1 MVRFNLRQNPH
12 RQAVRIQ
19 RFTIYFSRTASDG
32 GWLDRSIG
40 LIVPPPIPVGGAP
53 YAVTHSR
60 RKYHH
65 PRMCLMA
72 SVPAWSRLR
81 RWWCSLLSSRRCS
94 PFPGG
99 ISPRT
104 RRLASH
110 IRNVSARPIQLYA
123 SERPRQPSDRNT
135 FSDRAP
141 LLIDGKGPPAKYP
154 VSLEGSYGRPFP
166 ARGSA
171 PHGGDAL
178 RPNGNVRAGS
188 PPGAPGNETDPWRQ
202 TGRSTPHS
210 TDHRPGASGGGR
222 ARPGR
227 G

>member
-72 SVPAWSRLR
+72 SALPGAVCGAGDVRSFPPGAVP
-81 RWWCSLLSSRRCS
+81 
-94 PFPGG
+94 PFPVK

-104 RRLASH
+104 CRLASH
-110 IRNVSARPIQLYA
+110 IRNVSARPIQLYVP
-123 SERPRQPSDRNT
+123 EHPRQPLDRNT

-141 LLIDGKGPPAKYP
+141 LPIDGKGPPAKYP
-154 VSLEGSYGRPFP
+154 VCLRKLRQAVSSPRKCAAWGRHTSAEWKRQGRKSAGGSRKRNRPMAANRAF
-166 ARGSA
+166 SA
-171 PHGGDAL
+171 
-178 RPNGNVRAGS
+178 S
-188 PPGAPGNETDPWRQ
+188 
-202 TGRSTPHS
+202 
-210 TDHRPGASGGGR
+210 
-222 ARPGR
+222 
-227 G
+227 

>member
-1 MVRFNLRQNPH
+1 MSIHLIVCIANLDLCLYSWLLHLGHDSHGNTPLSFILCLMVRFNLRQNPH

-32 GWLDRSIG
+32 GWLNRSIG

-72 SVPAWSRLR
+72 SALPGAVCGAGGIRSFPPGDVP
-81 RWWCSLLSSRRCS
+81 
-94 PFPGG
+94 PFPVK

-110 IRNVSARPIQLYA
+110 IRNVSGRPIQLCFP
-123 SERPRQPSDRNT
+123 EH
-135 FSDRAP
+135 P
-141 LLIDGKGPPAKYP
+141 L
-154 VSLEGSYGRPFP
+154 
-166 ARGSA
+166 
-171 PHGGDAL
+171 
-178 RPNGNVRAGS
+178 
-188 PPGAPGNETDPWRQ
+188 
-202 TGRSTPHS
+202 
-210 TDHRPGASGGGR
+210 
-222 ARPGR
+222 
-227 G
+227 